1 MTFGFIQIYT
11 IEKNIIELDGLKI
24 VSEWKILLTPNE
36 EYVNNKINNCYD
48 NFISGIK
55 NINII
60 DTFRIDFNKIWF
72 VFMHARNK
80 NLIASIKNGVLTIIG
95 DNQKILLTLELP
107 VKYEIEDIAITLKA
121 NNNFLNE
128 RGLPPF

>member
-11 IEKNIIELDGLKI
+11 IEKNIIEPDGLKI

-36 EYVNNKINNCYD
+36 EYVNNKINYD
-48 NFISGIK
+48 NYISGIK

-72 VFMHARNK
+72 VFMHARNI
-80 NLIASIKNGVLTIIG
+80 NIIANIKNGILTIIG

-107 VKYEIEDIAITLKA
+107 VLYEIEDIAITLKA

-128 RGLPPF
+128 HGLPLF